1 MGRDKPRPKTQGEAV
16 DKKIRETGVGER
28 LREGFRRLEGKEIES

>member
-1 MGRDKPRPKTQGEAV
+1 MGNAKKQEPKQGEAV
-16 DKKIRETGVGER
+16 DKKIRESTIAER